1 MATNSAD
8 RRELLMPTKY
18 QDRENNPERT
28 KMLNLPKSKSEQ
40 KVGVVY
46 YLTRN
51 GQFEHPHFMEVPLSS
66 PQGLQLKDV
75 TDRLNHLRGR
85 GMANMY
91 SWSSKRRY
99 KNGFVWQ
106 DLSETDYVQ
115 PCHGHEYILKGSLL
129 LETSLSF
136 RSHNTTSS
144 RNSKVFSD
152 IISSSSE
159 DSNSPVIRRKN
170 CSLTT
175 FDELDEYKVYRAR
188 ITGEIASKGTSNV
201 STHATDKRREARLW
215 RIIVKHWRLVG
226 DQPIIF
232 FSNNPAICGSNGRKR
247 SAPSL
252 LAFHSIRD

>member
-1 MATNSAD
+1 MATNAAD

-18 QDRENNPERT
+18 QDRETNPERT

-75 TDRLNHLRGR
+75 IDRLNHLRGR

-91 SWSSKRRY
+91 
-99 KNGFVWQ
+99 F
-106 DLSETDYVQ
+106 
-115 PCHGHEYILKGSLL
+115 PGHLKGSPL

-144 RNSKVFSD
+144 RNSEVFSD
-152 IISSSSE
+152 IISSSGD

-170 CSLTT
+170 RSWTP

-201 STHATDKRREARLW
+201 STRATDKRRVSIDGNEE
-215 RIIVKHWRLVG
+215 VG
-226 DQPIIF
+226 
-232 FSNNPAICGSNGRKR
+232 A
-247 SAPSL
+247 
-252 LAFHSIRD
+252 

>member
-1 MATNSAD
+1 
-8 RRELLMPTKY
+8 
-18 QDRENNPERT
+18 
-28 KMLNLPKSKSEQ
+28 
-40 KVGVVY
+40 
-46 YLTRN
+46 
-51 GQFEHPHFMEVPLSS
+51 
-66 PQGLQLKDV
+66 
-75 TDRLNHLRGR
+75 
-85 GMANMY
+85 
-91 SWSSKRRY
+91 
-99 KNGFVWQ
+99 VWQ

-170 CSLTT
+170 RSLTT

-201 STHATDKRREARLW
+201 STHATDKRR
-215 RIIVKHWRLVG
+215 V
-226 DQPIIF
+226 
-232 FSNNPAICGSNGRKR
+232 
-247 SAPSL
+247 
-252 LAFHSIRD
+252 SIGNVNFTNKSH